1 MSKTKNEQ
9 VSTDLVI
16 TVAQREPA
24 PEPASALA
32 RVFFR
37 DTVFTSRTVVLPGGT
52 TVAVAQGI
60 VSVDPADA
68 EALDYL
74 KAHNEFEPLE

>member
-32 RVFFR
+32 KIFFR
-37 DTVFTSRTVVLPGGT
+37 DTVFTSRTVVLPGGN

-68 EALDYL
+68 QALDYL
-74 KAHNEFEPLE
+74 KAHAEFEALE

>member
-16 TVAQREPA
+16 TVAPRVPA
-24 PEPASALA
+24 PEPAALA
-32 RVFFR
+32 RTFFR

-60 VSVDPADA
+60 VSVDPADV

-74 KAHNEFEPLE
+74 KAHAEFEALE